1 MFHFIRSLFSP
12 SADRV
17 PGLDNELI
25 EAATDRVIMGTDKE
39 KMGTDIIYTD
49 SFSQKINP
57 LPFYAILLCNTED
70 SG

>member
-1 MFHFIRSLFSP
+1 MFHFISSLFSP

-25 EAATDRVIMGTDKE
+25 EAATDRVIMGT
-39 KMGTDIIYTD
+39 GIFYTD
-49 SFSQKINP
+49 SFSQKINLSP
-57 LPFYAILLCNTED
+57 GFYPVLLCNTED

>member
-1 MFHFIRSLFSP
+1 MFHFVSSLFSP

-25 EAATDRVIMGTDKE
+25 EAGTDRVIMGTVKE
-39 KMGTDIIYTD
+39 KMGKDVIYTD

-57 LPFYAILLCNTED
+57 PPFYAILLCNTED